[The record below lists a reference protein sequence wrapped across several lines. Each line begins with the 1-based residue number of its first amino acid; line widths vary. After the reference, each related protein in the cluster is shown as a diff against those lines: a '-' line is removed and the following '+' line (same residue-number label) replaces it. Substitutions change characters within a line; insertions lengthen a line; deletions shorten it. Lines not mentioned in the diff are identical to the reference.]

1 MKVGDLIIDNE
12 IDDDEKIGIILEVQ
26 QDDVNRLIYL
36 DVLYPSGIYEVEVEI
51 PRGDASRFEVV
62 SESR

>member
-1 MKVGDLIIDNE
+1 MKPGDLIIDNE
-12 IDDDEKIGIILEVQ
+12 TDDDEKIGIILEAQ

-36 DVLYPSGIYEVEVEI
+36 DILYPSGVYEVEI
-51 PRGDASRFEVV
+51 PRDDTARFEVI

>member
-1 MKVGDLIIDNE
+1 MKPGDLIIDNE
-12 IDDDEKIGIILEVQ
+12 TDDDEKIGIILEVQ

-36 DVLYPSGIYEVEVEI
+36 DILYPSGVYEVEI
-51 PRGDASRFEVV
+51 PRDDTSSFEVV

>member
-1 MKVGDLIIDNE
+1 
-12 IDDDEKIGIILEVQ
+12 KIGIILEVQ
-26 QDDVNRLIYL
+26 QDDLNRLIYL